1 MQTRSVL
8 VPHLNIDKDVG
19 MLIIPRILAFIF
31 ILFISLVGLRSQSAE
46 QIPKD
51 CIITKTIMTLFIPLR
66 YNFSDRCS
74 VPVLCLIWFLWSTR
88 RLITKRHIWR
98 LVLVTPSFYPAP
110 VMSSLWEN
118 GNVTSTLYFYLHN
131 KLRIIKTHQSLY
143 HMMIV

>member
-1 MQTRSVL
+1 MFKLPQSNHQNEAQKQTRSVL

-51 CIITKTIMTLFIPLR
+51 CIITKTLMTLFIPLR

-88 RLITKRHIWR
+88 RLITRRHIWR
-98 LVLVTPSFYPAP
+98 LEAGPGHSIFLPRTSDVLTVGKWKCNFY
-110 VMSSLWEN
+110 
-118 GNVTSTLYFYLHN
+118 
-131 KLRIIKTHQSLY
+131 IIFLPT
-143 HMMIV
+143 